1 MKRNNNERNNE
12 ARRYDP
18 GATDYEDLVK
28 DNLARAGARR
38 MERELE
44 QYNSVS
50 PELTAGDVDAD
61 WQDAEVSGEE
71 TPGGHAATPDQDNVD
86 EIGRAMGIEFQ
97 DDQELRTHD
106 EVLAKRDRHRWELN
120 RSSANGDSI

>member
-1 MKRNNNERNNE
+1 MKKNNKRNDK

-18 GATDYEDLVK
+18 GATDFESLVK
-28 DNLARAGARR
+28 DNLAEAGARR
-38 MERELE
+38 MERELG

-61 WQDAEVSGEE
+61 WQNAEENGEE
-71 TPGGHAATPDQDNVD
+71 TPGGHAATPDQNNVD
-86 EIGRAMGIEFQ
+86 ELGRALGIEFQ
-97 DDQELRTHD
+97 DNQELRTHT

-120 RSSANGDSI
+120 KHSADGDSI